1 MGNLERVCDSFK
13 GIFLRLE
20 DVDFVSLYECS
31 KFEMCV
37 DIGRDGSEGLQSG
50 DDAVSSKVSIQ
61 KVFEEKYVGN
71 GAAVGR
77 S

>member
-1 MGNLERVCDSFK
+1 
-13 GIFLRLE
+13 
-20 DVDFVSLYECS
+20 
-31 KFEMCV
+31 MCV

>member
-1 MGNLERVCDSFK
+1 
-13 GIFLRLE
+13 
-20 DVDFVSLYECS
+20 
-31 KFEMCV
+31 MCV

-61 KVFEEKYVGN
+61 KVFEEECVGN